1 MEDRKY
7 SVIVSDRA
15 RQMLSAHMRF
25 LAKVNREAASRK
37 KMELLKALKSL
48 SYMPDRFPFLNENY
62 LPQNKYHRMF
72 VEKWYLVIYQIRDE
86 NVYVDYILDC
96 RSDYNWLMH

>member
-7 SVIVSDRA
+7 SVIVSARA
-15 RQMLSAHMRF
+15 RQMLQVLLRF
-25 LAKVNREAASRK
+25 LAKVNREAASPK
-37 KMELLKALKSL
+37 KDELLKALRSL
-48 SYMPDRFPFLNENY
+48 SYMPERFPFLDENY

-86 NVYVDYILDC
+86 NVNVDYILDC
-96 RSDYNWLMH
+96 RSDYGWLIH

>member
-1 MEDRKY
+1 MGDRKY

-15 RQMLSAHMRF
+15 KQMLSAHMRF
-25 LAKVNREAASRK
+25 LAEVNREAASRK
-37 KMELLKALKSL
+37 RMELLKALKSL
-48 SYMPDRFPFLNENY
+48 SYMPDRFPFLNEIY

-72 VEKWYLVIYQIRDE
+72 VEKWYLVIYQFRDE

-96 RSDYNWLMH
+96 RGDYNWLMH